1 VNKMG
6 ELLNEYGKRKEIIK
20 LRLEDFKKIKSDDLF
35 YELCFCLLT
44 PQSRAKQCWNSVL
57 ALKARNF
64 YENNLDP
71 VKYIEGVRFQ
81 NNKGKYLIEAKQVFL
96 KILGKINNSASGE
109 EFREWLVENLKGY
122 GLKEAS
128 HFLRNIGYRNLAI
141 LDRHILKNLRKY
153 GVIEE
158 IPKTLTKAKYFE
170 IEKKFKDFSEKIGID
185 MDELDLLFWSMET
198 GEVFK

>member
-1 VNKMG
+1 MG